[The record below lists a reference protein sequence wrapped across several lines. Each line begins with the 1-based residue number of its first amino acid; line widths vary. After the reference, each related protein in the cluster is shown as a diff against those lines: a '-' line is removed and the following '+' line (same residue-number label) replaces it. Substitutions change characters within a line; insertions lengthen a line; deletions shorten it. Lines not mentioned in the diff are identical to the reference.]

1 MIAIGDR
8 DINALAI
15 SRGAPLNAPE
25 RSPWTNW
32 RAPHDVAV
40 IRIERPKDAALLA
53 EADNIADE
61 IRSCSSEVEVRAA
74 GYRTI
79 RVWSGRSYAGYGPG
93 VSALQLL

>member
-15 SRGAPLNAPE
+15 SRGAPLNASE
-25 RSPWTNW
+25 RSAWTNW

-61 IRSCSSEVEVRAA
+61 IRSCSSEVEIRAA

-79 RVWSGRSYAGYGPG
+79 RVWTGRSYAGYGPS